1 MNFSLRCNHFVIYGI
16 CAMNSAFN
24 PAPPTEPHFDSAR
37 GVWIVSRY
45 DDVCAALREPA
56 LYLSSS
62 RGETFPTGED
72 ETARSKIFAQVR
84 NEIAQMSAGRW
95 RSDMENAAKTV
106 MRKVI
111 GRPRVDILG
120 NITQPWS
127 AAALISLSGAP
138 RSFAARIKNIA
149 ASLLY
154 KKALRDLARI
164 VNLPR
169 ALANRRFQRQSDAEN
184 RLNRLLQEKE
194 VHVSK
199 SMFMAVSQTLP
210 SFLAKSWLALM
221 RNPDQMHRLM
231 EEPHLMPNAVEEL
244 LRYAG
249 IVHTLHRKAIRDI
262 QIGHAQIA
270 RDDRVELVVRSANFD
285 PSRFD
290 RPYQLDIARQSR
302 GQLSL
307 GAGIHACAGAVMVRE
322 AFAAMTPLFLAARPQ
337 LVKNQPIV
345 WMGDSTLHWPLTVFV
360 KLSPDLPKKGTRKSG
375 RIQSN

>member
-1 MNFSLRCNHFVIYGI
+1 MDSD
-16 CAMNSAFN
+16 FN
-24 PAPPTEPHFDSAR
+24 PVPPTEPHFDSAQ
-37 GVWIVSRY
+37 GVWVLSRY
-45 DDVCAALREPA
+45 ADVWAALREPA
-56 LYLSSS
+56 LYQSSPK
-62 RGETFPTGED
+62 GETFPTAED
-72 ETARSKIFAQVR
+72 ETARSQVFEQVR

-95 RSDMENAAKTV
+95 RSDMADAAKTV
-106 MRKVI
+106 MRKI
-111 GRPRVDILG
+111 IDRRRVDILG
-120 NITQPWS
+120 DVALPWS
-127 AAALISLSGAP
+127 AAILISLSGAP
-138 RSFAARIKNIA
+138 QSFAARIKNIA

-154 KKALRDLARI
+154 KKALRADPSRI

-169 ALANRRFQRQSDAEN
+169 ALANPRFHRQSGDAEN
-184 RLNRLLQEKE
+184 HLNRLLQEKE

-270 RDDRVELVVRSANFD
+270 RDDRVKLIVRSANFD

-360 KLSPDLPKKGTRKSG
+360 KLSPDLPKKGTRKSE